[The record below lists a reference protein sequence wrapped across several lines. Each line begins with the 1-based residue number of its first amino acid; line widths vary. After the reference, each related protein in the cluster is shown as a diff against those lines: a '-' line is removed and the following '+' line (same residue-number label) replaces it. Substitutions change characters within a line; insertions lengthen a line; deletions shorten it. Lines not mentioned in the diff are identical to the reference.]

1 VTSLTDRGGAL
12 AASRPSFV
20 VVYDP
25 DAAFIREIET
35 HKASRPGAPM
45 RVYFLVHDT
54 SLEEQRYL
62 SSVRYETEAF
72 DALVRAKQHMAMPA
86 EQEGRVNGG
95 VGVKPCEPKNKNA
108 QNLAAAVV
116 EVSGGVRVPHGSHHG
131 LLTVDG
137 PHPPSSLLA
146 EHLASEPSALPLP
159 QLAPRRDPARDAA
172 AADTRRR
179 GGQLSVSS
187 APPRLVVDVR
197 EFMSSLPSILHQSGF
212 KLMPATIEVG
222 DYVLSP
228 DVCVERKAI
237 PDLVGSLQSGRLY
250 NQAEAMCR
258 HYKIPILLIEFEREK
273 SFALQALGDM
283 GSEITLTS
291 TQSRLCLLVLHFP
304 RLRLMW
310 SRSLHA
316 TAEMFRAFKI
326 AEPEPTVAAAAAV
339 GGSNPGG
346 GGDAAS
352 ATEEPFNQPAID
364 VLRRLPGITEGNYRR
379 VLDAVETL
387 ADLADMSKDDL
398 AAVLGDARQ
407 AKTLHE
413 FMHAPFPTHG

>member
-1 VTSLTDRGGAL
+1 
-12 AASRPSFV
+12 
-20 VVYDP
+20 
-25 DAAFIREIET
+25 
-35 HKASRPGAPM
+35 
-45 RVYFLVHDT
+45 
-54 SLEEQRYL
+54 
-62 SSVRYETEAF
+62 
-72 DALVRAKQHMAMPA
+72 
-86 EQEGRVNGG
+86 
-95 VGVKPCEPKNKNA
+95 
-108 QNLAAAVV
+108 
-116 EVSGGVRVPHGSHHG
+116 
-131 LLTVDG
+131 
-137 PHPPSSLLA
+137 
-146 EHLASEPSALPLP
+146 
-159 QLAPRRDPARDAA
+159 
-172 AADTRRR
+172 
-179 GGQLSVSS
+179 
-187 APPRLVVDVR
+187 VDVR

-237 PDLVGSLQSGRLY
+237 PDLIGSLQSGRLY

-304 RLRLMW
+304 KLRLMW

-326 AEPEPTVAAAAAV
+326 AEPEPTVAVAAAV
-339 GGSNPGG
+339 GSSNPG

-379 VLDAVETL
+379 VLDRVECL
-387 ADLADMSKDDL
+387 ADLADMSNDDL
-398 AAVLGDARQ
+398 ASVLGDARQ
-407 AKTLHE
+407 AKTLHD
-413 FMHAPFPTHG
+413 FIHAPFPTHGG